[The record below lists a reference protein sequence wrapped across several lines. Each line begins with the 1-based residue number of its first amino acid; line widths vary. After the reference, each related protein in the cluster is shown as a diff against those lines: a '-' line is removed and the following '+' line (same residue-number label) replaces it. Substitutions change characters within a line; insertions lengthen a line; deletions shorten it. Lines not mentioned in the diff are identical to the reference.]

1 MGIRVELRP
10 PTAMKAGVA
19 LTWGDKTKLF
29 SRRYEAAL
37 IMNRERNGQ
46 ERRESQSQ
54 GLTRVRIVQHGVNL
68 YAFLYISYTV
78 IPLIAL
84 NIFKALSLLTK
95 NIDNNRSNTFIF

>member
-1 MGIRVELRP
+1 MGIRIELRP
-10 PTAMKAGVA
+10 PIAMKAGVA

-68 YAFLYISYTV
+68 YALHRYSIIILYCV
-78 IPLIAL
+78 
-84 NIFKALSLLTK
+84 
-95 NIDNNRSNTFIF
+95 